1 MTNPGVYQLFVYGSL
16 RSGFHNSVYEYIS
29 RFFTLVGIAKVR
41 GKLIDMG
48 SYPAGIPT
56 NDNHFIIGELYQ
68 AKNPAEFSWAIGQ
81 LDDYEGVDVEF
92 DEMQLY
98 RREITEVY
106 INNQVTHAWIY
117 WYNSDVSG
125 RPVIASGDLMQYLN
139 QKK

>member
-1 MTNPGVYQLFVYGSL
+1 MTNPGVFQLFVYGTL
-16 RSGFHNSVYEYIS
+16 RSGFRSPIYEYIS
-29 RFFTLVGIAKVR
+29 RFFSFVGEAKVR

-68 AKNPAEFSWAIGQ
+68 IKNPAEFSWAIGQ

-106 INNQVTHAWIY
+106 INNQVIHAWIY
-117 WYNSDVSG
+117 WYNGDVSG
-125 RPVIASGDLMQYLN
+125 KPVIASGDLLQYLK

>member
-16 RSGFHNSVYEYIS
+16 RSGFHSPVYEYIS
-29 RFFTLVGIAKVR
+29 RFFSLVGEAKVR

-68 AKNPAEFSWAIGQ
+68 VKNPAEFSWAIGQ

-98 RREITEVY
+98 RREITEVN
-106 INNQVTHAWIY
+106 INNQVAHAWIY
-117 WYNSDVSG
+117 WYNGDVAG
-125 RPVIASGDLMQYLN
+125 KPVIASGDLLQYLQ